1 MAKRLPKQIQ
11 QQVDEVN
18 AWYQQQDKAAEDKT
32 AEAEEN
38 KAGEAAQTEAPATA
52 PADATAPPE
61 GTTSEAPAQPEAK
74 PAGPKEEVS
83 VWEQRYKT
91 LQGMHNQ
98 NVADLKQ
105 RLEAAQ
111 AESREMAER
120 LSQIEA
126 ATRQAKQTVDPKFV
140 EEFGEDLVG
149 MVQAIV
155 KSNLEQAG
163 TQFDTQIKDLDGKV
177 SSTEQQLVQTANDL
191 FLERLAKQVPNL
203 ARVNE
208 DPDFL
213 AWLAEVDPIYGEPRQ
228 TALDKAAQAHDVTRT
243 ANIFNAFLRTQQPAE
258 PAPAAPQRKPNNPQ
272 LEKQVA
278 PDAGG
283 ASPVPSAD
291 AAKRIWSSAE
301 VTRFYD
307 DVRRGVYRGKEEQMQ
322 AREQEINR
330 ALAEGRIAA

>member
-18 AWYQQQDKAAEDKT
+18 AWYQQRDKAAEDEK
-32 AEAEEN
+32 AEAKSSEAEE
-38 KAGEAAQTEAPATA
+38 ATQAEAQAQAPAE
-52 PADATAPPE
+52 ATAQPE
-61 GTTSEAPAQPEAK
+61 ATPSEAPAKPEAK
-74 PAGPKEEVS
+74 PEAPKEDAS

-111 AESREMAER
+111 AENKEMAER
-120 LSQIEA
+120 LTQIEA
-126 ATRQAKQTVDPKFV
+126 ATQQAKQTVDPKFV

-191 FLERLAKQVPNL
+191 FLERLAKRVPDLEQVNS
-203 ARVNE
+203 
-208 DPDFL
+208 DPGFL
-213 AWLAEVDPIYGEPRQ
+213 EWLAEADPIYGEPRQ
-228 TALDKAAQAHDVTRT
+228 TALDRAAQAHDVDRT
-243 ANIFNAFLRTQQPAE
+243 ANIFNAYLRTQQPAE

-278 PDAGG
+278 PDAGR
-283 ASPVPSAD
+283 ASPAPSAD

-301 VTRFYD
+301 VTQFYD
-307 DVRRGVYRGKEEQMQ
+307 EVRRGAYRGREEQMQ